1 MNTLVT
7 GGKGLVGSFI
17 PFGLKPTKDILNLLD
32 YQALE
37 RYIENNNIS
46 SIIHTA
52 AKVGGVHS
60 NTKYVFDFFVD
71 NLNINTNI
79 LKVCQKYSIN
89 KSLFMIST
97 CAFPKNAQLPLQTES
112 LHNGEPHETNY
123 GYAYA
128 KRMIE
133 VGIRSLKQQYNL
145 MANSIIPCNLYGEYD
160 NYHLENGHVIPGLIH
175 KCYLA
180 KKNNTTLEI
189 WGSGNAEREF
199 IYAKD
204 IADIIDSIHKN
215 NLYIDGPMIVSPDSI
230 ITIKEIVHNIVKIM
244 KFNGEVYF
252 NTTKPEGILKKNSSN
267 AKFRTHFPDFQF
279 TALEEGLGK
288 TIEYF
293 LSNYSSVR
301 QQ

>member
-7 GGKGLVGSFI
+7 GGQGLVGSCI
-17 PFGLKPTKDILNLLD
+17 PFGLKPTKSNLNLLD
-32 YQALE
+32 YQALDE
-37 RYIENNNIS
+37 YVQNQDIS

-60 NTKYVFDFFVD
+60 NTKYVFDFFID
-71 NLNINTNI
+71 NLNINTNV
-79 LKVCQKYSIN
+79 LKICQKYSIN
-89 KSLFMIST
+89 RSLFMIST
-97 CAFPKNAQLPLQTES
+97 CAFPKNAKLPLESES

-145 MANSIIPCNLYGEYD
+145 SANCIIPCNLYGEHD

-180 KKNNTTLEI
+180 KRNNKPLEI

-204 IADIIDSIHKN
+204 IADIITTIHQN
-215 NLYIDGPMIVSPDSI
+215 NLDIDGPMIISPGCVF
-230 ITIKEIVHNIVKIM
+230 TIREIVDHIVKM
-244 KFNGEVYF
+244 MEFNGYVNF
-252 NTTKPEGILKKNSSN
+252 DTTKPEGILRKNSSDT
-267 AKFRTHFPDFQF
+267 KFRKYFPDFKF
-279 TALEEGLGK
+279 TSLEEGLGK
-288 TIEYF
+288 TVQYF
-293 LSNYSSVR
+293 LSNYSSIK